1 MCTAMMA
8 CPTMKNIALFWL
20 SQLMTSEGFMLTF
33 HQAILALKLT
43 HNLISPMQVCDAGI
57 HINDEPKHIVP
68 TPTDD
73 HNAIVVTG
81 DNNKLLLHIPLR
93 IHATTHYFSTRKPNT
108 QE

>member
-20 SQLMTSEGFMLTF
+20 SRLTTCEVSMLTF
-33 HQAILALKLT
+33 HQAILVLKLT
-43 HNLISPMQVCDAGI
+43 HNLISPMQVCYAGI
-57 HINDEPKHIVP
+57 HINDEPKHVVP

-73 HNAIVVTG
+73 HSAIVVTG

-93 IHATTHYFSTRKPNT
+93 THGTTHYFSTRKPIT